1 MTMLTTNLLPQED
14 KKTIELVKTAK
25 LSRTAAVFVCGLLV
39 INAVLVLPTLL
50 PLLFERKELKREFAT
65 GQEAQQKFQVS
76 ARSKEL
82 RVLAATLREIRVY
95 ASQPHYPSKI
105 LDTLANHGNAGISL
119 ETITV
124 AETGG
129 VILNGKADTR
139 KALLEFESTLRN
151 SPYLADI
158 SSPLSNVIRES
169 NISFSIQGNL
179 KPGLM
184 GGK

>member
-1 MTMLTTNLLPQED
+1 MNMLTTNLLPQED
-14 KKTIELVKTAK
+14 KKTIELVKAAK
-25 LSRTAAVFVCGLLV
+25 LTRAAAVFICGFLV
-39 INAVLVLPTLL
+39 ANAVLVLPTLL
-50 PLLFERKELKREFAT
+50 PLLFERKELKRELAT

-82 RVLAATLREIRVY
+82 KALAATLREIRVY

-105 LDTLANHGNAGISL
+105 LDTLANHGNAAISL

-124 AETGG
+124 TQTGD
-129 VILNGKADTR
+129 VLLNGKADTR

-151 SPYLADI
+151 SPYLNDI
-158 SSPLSNVIRES
+158 TSPLSNIIRES

-184 GGK
+184 GEK